1 MPHKFSNVTSK
12 TTPKSVTNRH
22 SGNDVLIAKA
32 FVSKASS
39 SADRGIEFNLSFT
52 SFKNMCQ
59 AKKCYFTGL
68 TLTPET
74 FTIDRIDNTKG
85 YVTGNVVACHKDFNN
100 LKSLIEN
107 TTTQLDM
114 DLCLKGLAKTVKRI
128 KESK

>member
-1 MPHKFSNVTSK
+1 MPHKFTNISTQKKSTK
-12 TTPKSVTNRH
+12 TTNRH

-32 FVSKASS
+32 FIAKANS

-52 SFKNMCQ
+52 SFKNMCK

-68 TLTPET
+68 TLTPDT
-74 FTIDRIDNTKG
+74 FTIDRIDSNKG

-107 TTTQLDM
+107 QQTVLDLKM
-114 DLCLKGLAKTVKRI
+114 TLKGLTKTVKRI
-128 KESK
+128 KGE